1 MSKSNGKGFKLGLI
15 LFSLLVFFV
24 STGGALGVVW
34 LRQQISRTAESC
46 MVKEK
51 ELVVLQRKNIYL
63 QSAIAQ
69 VHNPEYLKER
79 VEGKLSVPSKNQIVW
94 VNPAMLKNQNRYVA
108 TKGKGGQAMT
118 KAFNE
123 SQYSRVVQ

>member
-1 MSKSNGKGFKLGLI
+1 MDRNNKRGFKLGLI
-15 LFSLLVFFV
+15 LFSLLVFLV

-46 MVKEK
+46 MAKEK
-51 ELVVLQRKNIYL
+51 ELIVMQRKNIYL

-79 VEGKLSVPSKNQIVW
+79 VGSKLSVPIKKQIVW
-94 VNPAMLKNQNRYVA
+94 INPAKEQRHYVA
-108 TKGKGGQAMT
+108 AKLKTGD
-118 KAFNE
+118 
-123 SQYSRVVQ
+123 YSGI